1 METWTRTWKH
11 GQGYGNID
19 EDMATD
25 KDMETWMRTSKLGQ
39 RHDDIVEDMIT

>member
-1 METWTRTWKH
+1 M
-11 GQGYGNID
+11 D

-25 KDMETWMRTSKLGQ
+25 KDMETWMRTLKLGQ